1 MKSINEVRI
10 LGNVTADPETKMTPS
25 GTKVST
31 FAVATNRRWKDSEG
45 NEKEEAEFSGV
56 VAWGYLAEIAEKEE
70 AEFSG
75 VVAWGYL
82 AEIAEKHIRK

>member
-10 LGNVTADPETKMTPS
+10 LGNVTADPEIKATPS

-31 FAVATNRRWKDSEG
+31 FTIATNRKWKDSEG
-45 NEKEEAEFSGV
+45 NEKEEAEFS
-56 VAWGYLAEIAEKEE
+56 A
-70 AEFSG
+70 

-82 AEIAEKHIRK
+82 AEIAEKHIKKGKPIHVS